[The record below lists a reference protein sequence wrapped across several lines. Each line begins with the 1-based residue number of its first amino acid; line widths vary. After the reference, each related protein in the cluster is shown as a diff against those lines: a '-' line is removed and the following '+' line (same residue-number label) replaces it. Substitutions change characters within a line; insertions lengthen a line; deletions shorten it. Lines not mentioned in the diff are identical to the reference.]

1 MLTDVHTEKISIEV
15 TAPKNTTTAVIPAQ
29 TDAWI
34 YVHELMG
41 DLDVTGTIT
50 IKAGT
55 RILAEFDLD
64 AGQGLTSQDEPGWDG
79 TARFRCKPG
88 EAFNITMSTDSTF
101 QGTCD
106 YSLRY

>member
-1 MLTDVHTEKISIEV
+1 MIQDVHSGKESIEAV
-15 TAPKNTTTAVIPAQ
+15 APKNVTTAIVAAKS
-29 TDAWI
+29 DAWI

-41 DLDVTGTIT
+41 DLDVSGTIT

-55 RILAEFDLD
+55 RILAEFNLD
-64 AGQGLTSQDEPGWDG
+64 AGQGLTLQDEPGMEG
-79 TARFRCKPG
+79 APRFKCRPG
-88 EAFNITMSTDSTF
+88 EAFNITMSADSTF